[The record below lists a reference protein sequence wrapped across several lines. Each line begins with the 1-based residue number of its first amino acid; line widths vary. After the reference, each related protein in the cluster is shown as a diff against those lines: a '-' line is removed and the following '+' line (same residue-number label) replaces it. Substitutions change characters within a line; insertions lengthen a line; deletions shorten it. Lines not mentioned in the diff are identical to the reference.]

1 MTETFGGENL
11 ESMLGEMGLGNGFDV
26 EDIDQEK
33 LKQFIIAMQ
42 AMEMTPESQ
51 EYLDWND
58 AVDKNYKENLKKG
71 YGSTKANL
79 LALMTATADEPLGMT
94 SAAVKSMAQMFNSSS
109 FKAGAGAV
117 GTVAAGTAA
126 ATGGTGLPSLIIT
139 GPAAYF
145 AASGVA
151 MENAM
156 TFTNLIK
163 EQLQEK
169 NLEVTSDNIM
179 DLLNNEEDQRRITN
193 ISLGR
198 GMVIGAIE
206 GIFSLVGAKGAG
218 RVFAKTSSKVGT
230 GLTGRLTSG
239 AAAGTV
245 GGTAEVFGG
254 MLGEAAGM
262 TVEGKALDL
271 KEIWVEGFAGLG
283 TAPVTTTAGI
293 VSTCLL
299 YTSPSPRD

>member
-1 MTETFGGENL
+1 MCIRDSPELFQESQVQPPQFQAPPQTFSNTKQPDSYESIVNDTRSRLLGRFRAPVTKLKTEEYRDKIETPEKLIEYYDKQVRSNPIHRLVGGFASVFGYDSYLDDWTSGHHVRGDVQNLMTETFGGENL

-126 ATGGTGLPSLIIT
+126 ATGGTGLPLSLIHI
-139 GPAAYF
+139 
-145 AASGVA
+145 
-151 MENAM
+151 
-156 TFTNLIK
+156 
-163 EQLQEK
+163 
-169 NLEVTSDNIM
+169 
-179 DLLNNEEDQRRITN
+179 
-193 ISLGR
+193 
-198 GMVIGAIE
+198 
-206 GIFSLVGAKGAG
+206 
-218 RVFAKTSSKVGT
+218 
-230 GLTGRLTSG
+230 
-239 AAAGTV
+239 
-245 GGTAEVFGG
+245 
-254 MLGEAAGM
+254 
-262 TVEGKALDL
+262 
-271 KEIWVEGFAGLG
+271 
-283 TAPVTTTAGI
+283 
-293 VSTCLL
+293 
-299 YTSPSPRD
+299 